1 MRRLRPSVA
10 ARLFASTLVC
20 VTALSVGPAQA
31 APTPVPTAVPAQADP
46 IAATSPPSQEASG
59 LDVTPD
65 PWKLADDIAARIDT
79 RWRPD
84 RGVYVNE
91 RGSPDTRLNTLMLQL
106 HSMAALAGHVGAIR
120 HDERIAPMVNVFV
133 NPPVLVTNSLR
144 PREIGHIPHAPAW
157 TPLIGEN
164 PEKAGLHPSI
174 DTSVVR
180 SLLAAWRARATIGM
194 DQATVDRIGQ
204 VISETAHSAYYG
216 GGSRALNQINWAVE
230 VYAAALEI
238 TGDPSVLASYREQLL
253 WFADHAHTKTEKNG
267 SSNLTSGGG
276 LHYLP
281 NRPLSSTL
289 NKIETIE
296 YGNLALS
303 SLGMYGAAL
312 RAGMQPLPAQ
322 AVATL
327 QGWSRHMLL
336 GSWTHAGYP
345 NWDTG
350 LGTKRRHLRQY
361 WAWSLDSLMTASGRD
376 ALLGYPKQRA
386 YARSIAQH
394 GIALYLATA
403 WNSAMASPDVELP
416 PKTSFNAPNG
426 FSDGSGNVLI
436 SPLRFAVL
444 SASLDGRFQDIAA
457 DLPPNWMAHDKETGR
472 LAFTTP
478 VYNGA
483 IVPSRGGQAQGGIEP
498 VRLFDSEM
506 NPLTALGGRGT
517 GSLGLALVQD
527 GITRLDTEPASPTR
541 QSTRDL
547 RLSGKPADTSASF
560 GTSME
565 ATAGASSKVGKVDLR
580 HRLTTAGIDTTY
592 RLMKVGKGTRVELRV
607 PVWGKDGN
615 VAFNSGAIRKA
626 GRWVRTT
633 TPLQVRGT
641 TATGGEFTVSFTG
654 VPSTARLAITEVRA
668 NQWLPNGARQLLISF
683 PVPVKRSGKTAAKA
697 TAAATGAAKITRTI
711 TVLRNR

>member
-1 MRRLRPSVA
+1 MRRLVPRAATLTLARTLIALAVFLAIVALPSSAFAQAGTTPEPAAPPSV
-10 ARLFASTLVC
+10 
-20 VTALSVGPAQA
+20 
-31 APTPVPTAVPAQADP
+31 
-46 IAATSPPSQEASG
+46 EASG

-65 PWKLADDIAARIDT
+65 PWRLADDIGARIENL
-79 RWRPD
+79 WRPN
-84 RGVYVNE
+84 RGVYINE
-91 RGSPDTRLNTLMLQL
+91 RGSPDTRLNSLMLQL
-106 HSMAALAGHVGAIR
+106 HGMAALAGHNGAIR
-120 HDERIAPMVNVFV
+120 HDERIPAIVGVLTSA
-133 NPPVLVTNSLR
+133 PVLVSNSLR

-157 TPLIGEN
+157 TPLIGED
-164 PEKAGLHPSI
+164 PEHAGLHPSV
-174 DTSVVR
+174 DTAAVR
-180 SLLAAWRARATIGM
+180 GLLAAWRARAVIGM

-238 TGDPSVLASYREQLL
+238 TGDTSVLASYREQLV
-253 WFADHAHTKTEKNG
+253 WFAEHAHTKTEKAG

-281 NRPLSSTL
+281 NRPLSSSL

-303 SLGMYGAAL
+303 SLGMYQAAI
-312 RAGMQPLPAQ
+312 RAGMPPLPAQ
-322 AVATL
+322 DVATL
-327 QGWSRHMLL
+327 QAWSRHMLL

-403 WNSAMASPDVELP
+403 WNPAMVSPDVPLP
-416 PKTSFNAPNG
+416 PKTSFDAPNG
-426 FSDGSGNVLI
+426 FSEGSGNVLI

-444 SASLDGRFQDIAA
+444 SASLDGRFQDIGP
-457 DLPPNWMAHDKETGR
+457 DLPPNWMAHDRETGR
-472 LAFTTP
+472 LAFSTP

-527 GITRLDTEPASPTR
+527 GITRLDTEPAAPTR

-547 RLSGKPADTSASF
+547 RLSGKPADTAASF
-560 GTSME
+560 GTAME

-580 HRLTTAGIDTTY
+580 HRLTTDGIDTTY
-592 RLMKVGKGTRVELRV
+592 RLVKIAKGTRVELRV

-615 VAFNSGAIRKA
+615 VSFDGGAIRKG

-633 TPLQVRGT
+633 TPLRVTGT
-641 TATGGEFTVSFTG
+641 TATGGDFTVAFG
-654 VPSTARLAITEVRA
+654 GIPSSSRLAITEVRPSS
-668 NQWLPNGARQLLISF
+668 WLPNGARQLLVSF
-683 PVPVKRSGKTAAKA
+683 SVRKDSST
-697 TAAATGAAKITRTI
+697 KITRSI
-711 TVLRNR
+711 VVKRYR